1 MWRRG
6 HRAARCGHRSI
17 GVSDVAR
24 IAGYGLTMTIF
35 RPLILF
41 LLALTLSMPAMAEE
55 TRVTLGFGRL
65 YSNDRLGDGKDRWRT
80 GSWSLSVV
88 SGYGWNGARPT
99 QFGDIVEL
107 RFRTDIIAPRALS
120 GAGSDDRPYVGAV
133 TYGMHS
139 HWAALGG
146 ELSAGLDVTMTGPQT
161 GLSDLHDR
169 WHDRFSAPRLSDEVV
184 ANQIGDA
191 VYPSVT
197 VEYGL
202 PLHLSDRALVRPF
215 AEVQAGVEQIARI
228 GADVILG
235 PVGQADLLIRDQP
248 TGHLY
253 RGTRSDVT
261 GLSLVAGADWARI
274 GDSRWLPSDRG
285 VAALDERWRARIGAF
300 VQPLPGTGVFFGL
313 TWLSEEFEGQPEG
326 QLLGSLSISYRF

>member
-1 MWRRG
+1 MKTF
-6 HRAARCGHRSI
+6 AC
-17 GVSDVAR
+17 
-24 IAGYGLTMTIF
+24 
-35 RPLILF
+35 
-41 LLALTLSMPAMAEE
+41 LALVLLSVFPATRTLAEE

-65 YSNDRLGDGKDRWRT
+65 YSNDRLGDGEDRWRT

-88 SGYGWNGARPT
+88 SGYGWEGRRPG
-99 QFGDIVEL
+99 QVGDIIEL
-107 RFRTDIIAPRALS
+107 RFRTDIIAPQMLYGPEA
-120 GAGSDDRPYVGAV
+120 DDRPYVGAI

-146 ELSAGLDVTMTGPQT
+146 ELSAGVDVTMVGPQT

-169 WHDRFSAPRLSDEVV
+169 WHERFSAPRLSDEVV
-184 ANQIGDA
+184 ANQVGDA

-202 PLHLSDRALVRPF
+202 PLRPTDRLLIRPF
-215 AEVQAGVEQIARI
+215 AEWQAGVEQVARI

-235 PVGQADLLIRDQP
+235 PVGQGDLLLRDQP

-253 RGTRSDVT
+253 RGTRSDAT
-261 GLSLVAGADWARI
+261 GVSLVAGADWARI
-274 GDSRWLPSDRG
+274 GESRWLPADRG
-285 VAALDERWRARIGAF
+285 FMALDERWRARLGGF

-326 QLLGSLSISYRF
+326 QLLGSLSVSLQF

>member
-1 MWRRG
+1 MALIR
-6 HRAARCGHRSI
+6 
-17 GVSDVAR
+17 
-24 IAGYGLTMTIF
+24 T
-35 RPLILF
+35 LILT
-41 LLALTLSMPAMAEE
+41 LLALTLALPALAEG

-65 YSNDRLGDGKDRWRT
+65 YSNDRLGDGQDRWRT
-80 GSWSLSVV
+80 GTWSLSVV
-88 SGYGWNGARPT
+88 SGYAWNGTRPA
-99 QFGDIVEL
+99 QFGEIVEL
-107 RFRTDIIAPRALS
+107 RFRTEIIAPRSLGGP
-120 GAGSDDRPYVGAV
+120 GATDRPYVGAV

-161 GLSDLHDR
+161 GISDFHDR
-169 WHDRFSAPRLSDEVV
+169 WHERFSAPRLSDTVV

-191 VYPSVT
+191 LFPSLT

-202 PLHLSDRALVRPF
+202 PLRVSQRVLLRPF
-215 AEVQAGVEQIARI
+215 AELQAGVEQVARV
-228 GADVILG
+228 GADMILG
-235 PVGQADLLIRDQP
+235 PVGQADLLIRDQT

-261 GLSLVAGADWARI
+261 GLSFVAGADWARI

-285 VAALDERWRARIGAF
+285 VTALDERWRARVGTF
-300 VQPLPGTGVFFGL
+300 VQPWPGTGVFFGL

-326 QLLGSLSISYRF
+326 QLLGSLAVTYRF